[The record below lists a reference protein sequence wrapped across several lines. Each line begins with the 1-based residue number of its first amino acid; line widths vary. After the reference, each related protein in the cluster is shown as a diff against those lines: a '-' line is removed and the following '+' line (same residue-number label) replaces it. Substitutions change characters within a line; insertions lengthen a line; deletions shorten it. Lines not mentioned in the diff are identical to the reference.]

1 MGNNNEKIGQNSSL
15 KISEEV
21 ISSIAANAALEIDGV
36 AGLSNKVADVKGA
49 LKGKNFMKAVKVIKL
64 DNEIVIDIY
73 ISLAEG
79 AKIQTVVPTVQKAVK
94 NEVQNM
100 TGKVVGSVNVNVA
113 DLAVSEDEEN
123 TEE

>member
-21 ISSIAANAALEIDGV
+21 IASIAANAALEIDGV
-36 AGLSNKVADVKGA
+36 AGLSNKVADVIGA
-49 LKGKNFMKAVKVIKL
+49 LKGKNFMKAVKVVKF

-79 AKIQTVVPTVQKAVK
+79 AKIQSVVPAVQKAVK
-94 NEVQNM
+94 SEVQNM
-100 TGKVVGSVNVNVA
+100 TGKVVGSVNVNIA
-113 DLAVSEDEEN
+113 DLAVSEEEN
-123 TEE
+123 SDE